1 MKLSILNT
9 ALVITLLSC
18 PCVIYA
24 QKEIG
29 HFAPGVLGIR
39 DLAMPEPGFYG
50 VLYNYWYKTDRMND
64 ANGNEMSSISIKPG
78 PGPGTVLDLSVDV
91 NVYALAPTFIW
102 VSPYKFLGAKY
113 GAYISPSF
121 SNSSIGAALSTAS
134 GSGRSANTSQFALA
148 DLFFQPLWL
157 GWGKEHW
164 DIALGYGFYAPIG
177 KYETET
183 LTLPVVGPLTAE
195 AADNIG
201 YGFWTH
207 QIQGAA
213 TWYPWTDRR
222 MAVVGGLTYE
232 IHGEKK
238 DFDLKPGQN
247 LVLSWGISQY
257 LPLKEDQTL
266 LLEIGPAGYDI
277 WQVTDDSGAD
287 AVNPPANRWRACDRW
302 PDRYH

>member
-1 MKLSILNT
+1 MKLRTLNT
-9 ALVITLLSC
+9 ALVITLISC

-24 QKEIG
+24 QSEIG
-29 HFAPGVLGIR
+29 HFAPGVLNIR

-50 VLYNYWYKTDRMND
+50 VLYNYSYKTDRVND
-64 ANGNEMSSISIKPG
+64 ADGNEMNSISIKPG
-78 PGPGTVLDLSVDV
+78 PGPGTTLDLNVDV
-91 NVYALAPTFIW
+91 NVYAIAPTFIW
-102 VSPYKFLGAKY
+102 VSPYKLLGAKY

-121 SNSSIGAALSTAS
+121 SNTSVGAALVTAS
-134 GSGRSANTSQFALA
+134 GSGRSAETSQFALA

-164 DIALGYGFYAPIG
+164 GIAFGYGFYAPIG

-183 LTLPVVGPLTAE
+183 LTFPVVGPLMVE

-232 IHGEKK
+232 MPWKEKR
-238 DFDLKPGQN
+238 F
-247 LVLSWGISQY
+247 
-257 LPLKEDQTL
+257 
-266 LLEIGPAGYDI
+266 
-277 WQVTDDSGAD
+277 
-287 AVNPPANRWRACDRW
+287 
-302 PDRYH
+302 